1 MKLEARNIFK
11 SFGAIKAV
19 QNVSITFEGGK
30 VRALVGENGAGK
42 STLLKVLA
50 GVHAPDSG
58 EVFLDGA
65 AFKPT
70 SLTDAAKHG
79 VALVM
84 QETNINPCLSI
95 AENIFIDRLREFRRK
110 SGLIDRRRMQKAAQ
124 GWLDSIGAD
133 IDAREELR
141 KLNVGQWKMIELA
154 RAMSTEP
161 KVLLLDEVTAFL
173 NRDEMESFY
182 ALIETLKGRGIAI
195 GFISHHLN
203 EVFSLAD
210 NVTVLKDGCSVADVE
225 PQNVTQRELE
235 RLMVGRDIGESMY
248 PPRQPR
254 QRTEKALSVQELHV
268 PGRVEGVSF
277 DLYSG
282 EVLGI
287 GGLKGSGGE
296 SILKALYGDMPFRTG
311 TVLLHGAQYHPR
323 APFEAIERGVAMVP
337 GERTLEGLI
346 LQLSVLFNLNLIS
359 MPTKGLLV
367 DRKEEQRIAN
377 SQVDLL
383 SIRTSSVNVA
393 VGSLSGGNAQKVVI
407 GKCLASEPKVLLLN
421 NPTRGI
427 DVGARYE
434 IYQIIDK
441 LRNDGI
447 SIIMVSE
454 DLPELLGMSDRL
466 IIMKSGKISKLFT
479 STDGLTE
486 EEVISYMI

>member
-1 MKLEARNIFK
+1 
-11 SFGAIKAV
+11 
-19 QNVSITFEGGK
+19 
-30 VRALVGENGAGK
+30 
-42 STLLKVLA
+42 
-50 GVHAPDSG
+50 
-58 EVFLDGA
+58 
-65 AFKPT
+65 
-70 SLTDAAKHG
+70 
-79 VALVM
+79 
-84 QETNINPCLSI
+84 
-95 AENIFIDRLREFRRK
+95 
-110 SGLIDRRRMQKAAQ
+110 
-124 GWLDSIGAD
+124 
-133 IDAREELR
+133 
-141 KLNVGQWKMIELA
+141 
-154 RAMSTEP
+154 
-161 KVLLLDEVTAFL
+161 
-173 NRDEMESFY
+173 
-182 ALIETLKGRGIAI
+182 
-195 GFISHHLN
+195 
-203 EVFSLAD
+203 
-210 NVTVLKDGCSVADVE
+210 
-225 PQNVTQRELE
+225 
-235 RLMVGRDIGESMY
+235 MY